1 MKNNYLKFF
10 SIIII
15 NFFITNYSFAEDFIF
30 NVTEL
35 EIFDNGNLY
44 KGINGGKI
52 TTTDGLIIISDTF
65 EYIKSENK
73 LKAFGNVKIK
83 DNKNNLTVL
92 AEQIIY
98 LKNKEKI
105 YTKGK
110 TIVNIEDKY
119 TVDTINLYLYRDE
132 MILSSLNKTFI
143 INLLLGD
150 EYTLN
155 EFEYLIDKELLKGK
169 EVQFINYKDNK
180 TKKDKYFFKNLFFD
194 LKNKKFLS
202 NDLEV
207 RFDKLTYDNDEN
219 DPRLKGI
226 TATGDEFNTYLEK
239 AIFTTCKENDKCPPW
254 VIESKKVRHDKKKK
268 LIIYKDAWLKVYD
281 IPILYYPKFF
291 HPDPTVKR
299 QSGFLK
305 PSAGSQK
312 NLGDSIYTP
321 YFYVISRNT
330 DMTIKPR
337 IYSDGKFVFQNE
349 FRRITKNSYTISDFS
364 LAKENDSLKSNKSHL
379 FINSNL
385 NLKLDNFLK
394 SELKI
399 QLEKTSSDN
408 YLKLYNLESPL
419 LNNDAGTLETYVML
433 NLDKDEYTFTTSFS
447 RFETLEGSNNDRY
460 QYILPSYDFSKNYD
474 LSELGGNI
482 NFTSSGSNNLDNTNR
497 VESNINNNLNFTSY
511 DNFFKNGVKN
521 NYNILLKNLNT
532 VGKNS
537 NSYKSSP
544 QSEMMSLFTLNTSLP
559 LLKSTSKN
567 INTFTP
573 KLSLRFSPNQTKKHT
588 DTDRKLNIENIFT
601 NDRLSLGDSFENGG
615 SATLG
620 FEFKKE
626 KINKKIIN
634 NQEIKQLEDFFEL
647 KLATVFRE
655 KKDKNLPLKS
665 SLGEKQSN
673 YVGEMK
679 YNISEN
685 FKIDYNFSIKDD
697 FNTIEY
703 SSIDTKISFDKF
715 YSQFTFLKESGYT
728 DSENFIQN
736 KSSYT
741 IDENNSILFNTRRNR
756 KINLTEYYDLIYK
769 YKNDC
774 LEASLQYKKNFY
786 NDADIKP
793 SEDLFFSITIIPL
806 TTFSPDKIIR

>member
-447 RFETLEGSNNDRY
+447 RFETLEGSNSDRY

-559 LLKSTSKN
+559 LLKSTPEN